1 MLARRRAAVLVG
13 LLVALEPHATAD
25 DEIVHLKSGIAG
37 TTPKGVE
44 LTLPPGYFIPDEVF
58 GKLDVEM
65 KRLQDVETRLKA
77 ENASFRASAKDW
89 QPAWWALGAAL
100 VTGFSA
106 GIYVGY
112 KL

>member
-1 MLARRRAAVLVG
+1 MLARRKAALAMVIAVSLDARAL
-13 LLVALEPHATAD
+13 AD